1 MNNVVEFN
9 RFIGEISLSKALRRR
24 IDRRVR
30 AVAQILGQLDSF
42 ERVQR
47 RGSYA
52 LRTIIRPDEQ
62 QDYDVDLLV
71 FLKDGGRNKKPA
83 AYLDE
88 VHSCL
93 ASDKNYADKLCR
105 KTRCVTVQYAG
116 DFHLDLVPCITKGG
130 RDFICNRSEND
141 FEETDGTGFRD
152 WFNHRANITHGNLK
166 PATRLLK
173 RLRNHQG
180 NFVIPSIALTAL
192 AGNIVSGDSD
202 GVNFKNI
209 PHALKT
215 TANRIN
221 SFLEKNRGL
230 PDLDNPALSI
240 EKFTRDWE
248 QRDYDNFREK
258 FAIYTGKINAAWDE
272 TDRRQSIRKWRE
284 LFGDNF
290 GR

>member
-1 MNNVVEFN
+1 MNNVAEFN
-9 RFIGEISLSKALRRR
+9 KFIGEISLSKALRRR
-24 IDRRVR
+24 VDRRVR
-30 AVAQILGQLDSF
+30 AVAQRLSHLDSF
-42 ERVQR
+42 EGVQR

-52 LRTIIRPDEQ
+52 LRTIIRPDDQ

-71 FLKDGGRNKKPA
+71 FLKDGGRNKQAA

-88 VHSCL
+88 VYSCL
-93 ASDKNYADKLCR
+93 APDRNYADKLCR
-105 KTRCVTVQYAG
+105 KTRCITVKYAG

-130 RDFICNRSEND
+130 RDFICNRSKND
-141 FEETDGTGFRD
+141 FEETDGIGFRD

-180 NFVIPSIALTAL
+180 NFVIPSITLTAL
-192 AGNIVSGDSD
+192 AGNTVSGESD

-215 TANRIN
+215 ASNRIN
-221 SFLEKNRGL
+221 DYLKEHRVR
-230 PDLDNPALSI
+230 PDIRNPALSP

-248 QRDYDNFREK
+248 QSDYDNFREK

-272 TDRRQSIRKWRE
+272 TNRRQSIRKWRE
-284 LFGDNF
+284 LFGGNF

>member
-1 MNNVVEFN
+1 MNNVAEFN
-9 RFIGEISLSKALRRR
+9 KFIGEISLSKALRRR
-24 IDRRVR
+24 VDRRVR

-42 ERVQR
+42 EGVQR

-52 LRTIIRPDEQ
+52 LRTIIRPDDQ

-71 FLKDGGRNKKPA
+71 FLKDGGRSKQAA

-93 ASDKNYADKLCR
+93 RQDKNYADKLCR

-116 DFHLDLVPCITKGG
+116 AFHLDLVPCITKDG
-130 RDFICNRSEND
+130 RDYICNHNESD

-180 NFVIPSIALTAL
+180 NFVIPSITLTAL
-192 AGNIVSGDSD
+192 AGNTVSGESD

-230 PDLDNPALSI
+230 PNLDNPTLSL

>member
-1 MNNVVEFN
+1 MNNVAEFN
-9 RFIGEISLSKALRRR
+9 RFIGQISLSKSLRGQ
-24 IDRRVR
+24 IDGRVR
-30 AVAQILGQLDSF
+30 AVAQILSQLDSF

-52 LRTIIRPDEQ
+52 LRTIIRPDDQ

-71 FLKDGGRNKKPA
+71 FLKYGGRSKKAA

-93 ASDKNYADKLCR
+93 ASDKNYADKLCM

-116 DFHLDLVPCITKGG
+116 AFHLDLVPCITKGG
-130 RDFICNRSEND
+130 RDYICNHSEKD

-180 NFVIPSIALTAL
+180 NFVIPSITLTAL
-192 AGNIVSGDSD
+192 AGNTVSGESD

-221 SFLEKNRGL
+221 SFLEKNSVL
-230 PDLDNPALSI
+230 PDLDNPALSL

-248 QRDYDNFREK
+248 QSDYDNFREK
-258 FAIYTGKINAAWDE
+258 FAIYTGKINAAWNE
-272 TDRRQSIRKWRE
+272 TDRQRSIRKWQE
-284 LFGDNF
+284 LFGGNF
-290 GR
+290 GK

>member
-1 MNNVVEFN
+1 MKNVAEFN

-24 IDRRVR
+24 VDRRVR
-30 AVAQILGQLDSF
+30 AVAQILSQLDSF

-52 LRTIIRPDEQ
+52 LRTIIRPDNQ

-88 VHSCL
+88 VHICL
-93 ASDKNYADKLCR
+93 ASDKNYANKLCR

-116 DFHLDLVPCITKGG
+116 DFHLDLVPCIAKGG
-130 RDFICNRSEND
+130 RDFICNSSKNIL
-141 FEETDGTGFRD
+141 EETDGTGFRD

-180 NFVIPSIALTAL
+180 NFVIPSITLTAL
-192 AGNIVSGDSD
+192 AGNIVSGESD

-221 SFLEKNRGL
+221 SFLGKNSGL
-230 PDLDNPALSI
+230 PDLDNPALSL

-258 FAIYTGKINAAWDE
+258 FAIHTGKINAAWDE